1 MTHHVPRG
9 SHRRGLAVL
18 VAAIATAPAA
28 ARAAEDGGTVSG
40 TVTLADPSKR
50 DRWPERSEGFVPRAR
65 NALKPPRAFDPLP
78 YIVVVLEGGTPAPED
93 TEAPG
98 QPVRYTIIGEAF
110 EQPILPV
117 VVGSIVEVKNGGAR
131 SPRLYVAGEDGLIPG
146 DPVSPKAE
154 RKTRPIAE
162 PNRAYVIRDR
172 ESAHLTG
179 RVVAFPHRYFARVGP
194 GGKFEIE
201 GVAPGTWRVR
211 VWYEDGWVDMP
222 SQTIEVEARRE
233 ARVKQIA
240 LPARLTTTPA
250 N

>member
-1 MTHHVPRG
+1 GAG
-9 SHRRGLAVL
+9 SGR
-18 VAAIATAPAA
+18 
-28 ARAAEDGGTVSG
+28 
-40 TVTLADPSKR
+40 
-50 DRWPERSEGFVPRAR
+50 RAR
-65 NALKPPRAFDPLP
+65 TALKPPRAVDPLP

-93 TEAPG
+93 AEAPG

-250 N
+250 NWARREDPMFWSKIWFFLVAVVAAVALTLALLMPRPAERATLKAEQHRL